1 MLGPEWISRH
11 GGMKGGPLT
20 ITAIA
25 LVLSILG
32 LSPAL
37 ASAGPLLSGYGG
49 PGEGNQTV
57 LGSALLN
64 GPSGKGGGG
73 GGGSTGGGLVAASSQ
88 TITAAGGQTAGAKRP
103 SEASGGGAGNSSG
116 LAPSGKHL
124 KRSAGQ
130 ASASASQPY
139 IGTYS
144 PTASHSTNGGSQT
157 LGLSGA
163 DLAYI
168 LLALAM
174 LLLTGLMTRRLARA
188 NSWGRGGGSSDATQN
203 PTN

>member
-1 MLGPEWISRH
+1 
-11 GGMKGGPLT
+11 MKSGPLT
-20 ITAIA
+20 ITAMA
-25 LVLSILG
+25 LVLSSLW
-32 LSPAL
+32 LSPTVAS

-49 PGEGNQTV
+49 PGEGNQAV

-64 GPSGKGGGG
+64 GPSGKGGSGSG

-88 TITAAGGQTAGAKRP
+88 TTGAAGGESVGAKRS
-103 SEASGGGAGNSSG
+103 SEASGGGAGHSSG
-116 LAPSGKHL
+116 SAPSGKHL

-130 ASASASQPY
+130 ASTGGSQPY

-144 PTASHSTNGGSQT
+144 PTASHPTNGGSQT